1 MGFIIAQKSASL
13 LTAFLVKVHWRIS
26 SWKVARRSKVIL
38 FCCENMELAQGYR
51 ASAGIK
57 AKESNSGGM
66 GLNPRTLLVIKLPD
80 SRVLQIVSRSLFL
93 AIILL
98 TLPSIGSVLRSSS
111 NASKVNSD
119 LTNFKIL
126 PVLFRDLADEGLL
139 KTGQKGLIVGSSPDD
154 LMKDLDF
161 VSDNDNI
168 VVLEEDSIPNETFDF
183 VFSFSFKNA
192 DSVDRALKNGGI
204 VITKLSNDPSRLM
217 QRQPNYR
224 IVYLRR
230 FENTM
235 VAMRKMSSKDGLTNS
250 AKRSIPCGIAQEAR
264 KMALKGLEDALLE
277 PPRTLLKSS
286 RDETSKIKFL
296 PHLLG
301 DSHSMA
307 SYRRRILISDDKNG
321 FEGWFHNNYPTKNQ
335 HFETYNLE
343 ITADKLSSRSMV
355 NPAVGISDWLKN
367 NVRQEDFVVMKAEAQ
382 IVDEMMEEK
391 TICLVDELFLEC
403 KNQFQDDGA
412 EEANESKRAYW
423 QCLALY
429 GSLRDQGVA
438 VHQWWK

>member
-1 MGFIIAQKSASL
+1 MVGKLDEDQKS
-13 LTAFLVKVHWRIS
+13 FFFFF
-26 SWKVARRSKVIL
+26 VA
-38 FCCENMELAQGYR
+38 ENMELAQGNR
-51 ASAGIK
+51 ASIGFK
-57 AKESNSGGM
+57 AKEWNSGGR
-66 GLNPRTLLVIKLPD
+66 GLNSHTLLVIKLPD

-111 NASKVNSD
+111 KAYKVNSD
-119 LTNFKIL
+119 LTNCKIL

-139 KTGQKGLIVGSSPDD
+139 KRGQKGLIVGSSPDD

-161 VSDNDNI
+161 LIDNDKT
-168 VVLEEDSIPNETFDF
+168 VVTETNLEEDFIPNETFDF
-183 VFSFSFKNA
+183 VFSFSFSFKYA
-192 DSVDRALKNGGI
+192 DSVDRVLKNGGI
-204 VITKLSNDPSRLM
+204 VITKLSNDPSNLM

-235 VAMRKMSSKDGLTNS
+235 VAMRKISSKDGLANS
-250 AKRSIPCGIAQEAR
+250 AKRSTPCGIAQEAR

-277 PPRTLLKSS
+277 PPRRTLLKSS
-286 RDETSKIKFL
+286 RYEMRKIKFL

-301 DSHSMA
+301 DSHSLA
-307 SYRRRILISDDKNG
+307 SYRRRILISDEKNG
-321 FEGWFHNNYPTKNQ
+321 FEGWFHDNYPTKNQ

-343 ITADKLSSRSMV
+343 ITAEKLSSRNVV

-382 IVDEMMEEK
+382 VVDEIMKEK

-403 KNQFQDDGA
+403 KNQFQDDDGV
-412 EEANESKRAYW
+412 EEENESKRAYW

-438 VHQWWK
+438 VHQWWN

>member
-1 MGFIIAQKSASL
+1 MK
-13 LTAFLVKVHWRIS
+13 
-26 SWKVARRSKVIL
+26 KVARRSKTVL

-51 ASAGIK
+51 TSAGIK
-57 AKESNSGGM
+57 AKEPNGGGT
-66 GLNPRTLLVIKLPD
+66 GLNSHTLLVIKLPD
-80 SRVLQIVSRSLFL
+80 SQVLQIVSRSLFL

-119 LTNFKIL
+119 LANFKIL
-126 PVLFRDLADEGLL
+126 PVLFRDLADEGLI
-139 KTGQKGLIVGSSPDD
+139 KRGQKGLIVGSSLDD

-161 VSDNDNI
+161 VSDSDNI
-168 VVLEEDSIPNETFDF
+168 VASETSLEDSIPNETFDF

-192 DSVDRALKNGGI
+192 DSVDRVLKNGGI

-217 QRQPNYR
+217 QRQSNYR

-235 VAMRKMSSKDGLTNS
+235 VAMRKISSKDGFTNS
-250 AKRSIPCGIAQEAR
+250 AKRSIPCGIAQDAR

-277 PPRTLLKSS
+277 PPRRTLLKYS
-286 RDETSKIKFL
+286 RDEMRKIKFL

-301 DSHSMA
+301 DSHSLA

-321 FEGWFHNNYPTKNQ
+321 FEGWFHNNYPTENQ
-335 HFETYNLE
+335 HFETFNLE
-343 ITADKLSSRSMV
+343 ITAEKLSSRSMV
-355 NPAVGISDWLKN
+355 NPAAGISGWLKN

-382 IVDEMMEEK
+382 VVDEMMEEK

-403 KNQFQDDGA
+403 KNHFQDDGVGD
-412 EEANESKRAYW
+412 ENESKRAYW

-438 VHQWWK
+438 VHQWWN